1 VYVVIVPV
9 PSSELVDVVVVDELV
24 VTAGFVVVVV
34 VADVCAK
41 AVVSAI
47 ALTAPAANNVINLF
61 RFIFVL
67 CIG

>member
-1 VYVVIVPV
+1 MVIVPD
-9 PSSELVDVVVVDELV
+9 PSIELVDVVVVDDELV

-34 VADVCAK
+34 VAEVCAK

-61 RFIFVL
+61 CFIFVL
-67 CIG
+67 CFG

>member
-1 VYVVIVPV
+1 MVPV